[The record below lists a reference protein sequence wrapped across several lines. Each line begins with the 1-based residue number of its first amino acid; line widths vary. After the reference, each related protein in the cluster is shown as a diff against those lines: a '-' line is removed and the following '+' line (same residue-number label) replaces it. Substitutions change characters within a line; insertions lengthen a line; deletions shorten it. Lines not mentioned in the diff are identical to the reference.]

1 MSRREITAEAETEFF
16 DGVRQAAEFFM
27 GKADVQRAL
36 QMLADR
42 LEQLEIPYA
51 IVGAMAMNEY
61 GYRRVTEDVDV
72 LLTREGL
79 DRFKQHWLGKGYVEK
94 FEGSRGLRDT
104 ENAVPIDVIVTG
116 DYPGD
121 GRPKSVV
128 FPDPADHARRGS
140 RVRLLS
146 IGKLIELKL
155 ASGMSAPH
163 RLRGVPLTK
172 VATTSNAA
180 ASLAIA
186 GGCGAGGETP
196 RAQPPRRRRSERG
209 ACTAISEDGR
219 EVPTGADLLS
229 VRRRPP
235 ERAVGASVVA
245 IPKEVAVRHH
255 GVNHAVSAGERLANI
270 PAAAHLVS

>member
-16 DGVRQAAEFFM
+16 NGVRHAAEFFM
-27 GKADVQRAL
+27 GKADVQHAL
-36 QMLADR
+36 EILAHR

-79 DRFKQHWLGKGYVEK
+79 DRFKQHWLGRGYVEK
-94 FEGSRGLRDT
+94 FHGSRGLRDT
-104 ENAVPIDVIVTG
+104 ENGVPIDVVVTG

-140 RVRLLS
+140 RVRLLPLQ
-146 IGKLIELKL
+146 KLIELKL

-163 RLRGVPLTK
+163 RLRDLADVLELIRVTDLPLE
-172 VATTSNAA
+172 
-180 ASLAIA
+180 LA
-186 GGCGAGGETP
+186 E
-196 RAQPPRRRRSERG
+196 ELD
-209 ACTAISEDGR
+209 E
-219 EVPTGADLLS
+219 S
-229 VRRRPP
+229 VREKYRELWR
-235 ERAVGASVVA
+235 
-245 IPKEVAVRHH
+245 
-255 GVNHAVSAGERLANI
+255 
-270 PAAAHLVS
+270 AAHESHDDE